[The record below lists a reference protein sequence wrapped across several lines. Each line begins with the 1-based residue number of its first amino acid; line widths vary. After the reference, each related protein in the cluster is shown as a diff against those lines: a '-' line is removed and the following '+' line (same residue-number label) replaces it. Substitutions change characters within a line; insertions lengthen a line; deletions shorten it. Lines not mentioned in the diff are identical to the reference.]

1 MSRGPAHLVLALALA
16 PAPVAAH
23 PHVWV
28 VASAGYRLEA
38 GRVVAIEVVLRFDD
52 LLSASLVAD
61 FDRDRDGHFDPA
73 ETARLERETFAGLA
87 ELDWLS
93 HLRVAGR
100 PAGLRPPSGFRA
112 EIAGGIVTWRFER
125 QLETPVDPRRGP
137 LALTLVDPSRYV
149 DIVLDPEAPAELTGE
164 VPAGCGLSFAADTSF
179 ERLLAPTPPVAVLLQ
194 CDRSS

>member
-1 MSRGPAHLVLALALA
+1 MSRSRAMLALAFALA
-16 PAPVAAH
+16 PAPLGAH

-61 FDRDRDGHFDPA
+61 FDRDRDGRFDPA
-73 ETARLERETFAGLA
+73 ETARLERETLAGLA

-125 QLETPVDPRRGP
+125 QLETPVDPRQGG
-137 LALTLVDPSRYV
+137 LALTLVDPSWYV
-149 DIVLDPEAPAELTGE
+149 DIVLDPEAPAELAGE
-164 VPAGCGLSFAADTSF
+164 VPAGCALSFAPDTSF
-179 ERLLAPTPPVAVLLQ
+179 ERLLAPVPPVAVLLG
-194 CDRSS
+194 CERSS

>member
-1 MSRGPAHLVLALALA
+1 MSRNAALLALALALA
-16 PAPVAAH
+16 PAPLAAH

-61 FDRDRDGHFDPA
+61 FDRDRDGRFDPA
-73 ETARLERETFAGLA
+73 ETARLERETFTGFA
-87 ELDWLS
+87 ELDWLT

-112 EIAGGIVTWRFER
+112 EIVGGVVTWRFER
-125 QLETPVDPRRGP
+125 QLETPVDPRRGD
-137 LALTLVDPSRYV
+137 LALTLVDPSWYV
-149 DIVLDPEAPAELTGE
+149 DIVLDPEAPAEVRGE
-164 VPAGCGLSFAADTSF
+164 VPAGCALAFAPDTSF
-179 ERLLAPTPPVAVLLQ
+179 ERLLAPVPPIAVLLG
-194 CDRSS
+194 CERSS